1 MKQLEKIL
9 IPTDLSEHSRPRAHL
24 RLLARKRTEGL
35 VGDVARCQRV
45 SCMGILF

>member
-9 IPTDLSEHSRPRAHL
+9 IPTDLSEHSRRAL
-24 RLLARKRTEGL
+24 IYGCWLAAEQKASL
-35 VGDVARCQRV
+35 VARCQRI

>member
-9 IPTDLSEHSRPRAHL
+9 IPTDLSEHSRRAHL

-45 SCMGILF
+45 SCMGVLF

>member
-9 IPTDLSEHSRPRAHL
+9 IPTDLSEHSRRAL
-24 RLLARKRTEGL
+24 IYGCWRRRAKGLA
-35 VGDVARCQRV
+35 GDVARCQRV